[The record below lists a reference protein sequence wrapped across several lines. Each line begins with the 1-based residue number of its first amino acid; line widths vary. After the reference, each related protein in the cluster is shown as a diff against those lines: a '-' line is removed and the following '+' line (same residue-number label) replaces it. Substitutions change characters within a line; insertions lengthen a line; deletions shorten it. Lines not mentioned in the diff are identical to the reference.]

1 MRLHRSIDIDLAQD
15 ASLLLAE
22 AIVFGR
28 LAMGEV
34 VEVGHLFD
42 RWRVR
47 RGGRLVFAETVR
59 LDGAISRKLAAPAV
73 AAGGVAVATV
83 LMVPGDDAK
92 VATIRALDHLA
103 GEVGVSTWN
112 GIAVARL
119 CAKDGAALRRDLVAV
134 LTALG
139 TPLPRLW
146 LN

>member
-1 MRLHRSIDIDLAQD
+1 
-15 ASLLLAE
+15 
-22 AIVFGR
+22 
-28 LAMGEV
+28 
-34 VEVGHLFD
+34 
-42 RWRVR
+42 VR
-47 RGGRLVFAETVR
+47 RGRRLVFAETAR

-73 AAGGVAVATV
+73 AAGGVAIATV
-83 LMVPGDDAK
+83 LMVPGDEAR
-92 VATIRALDHLA
+92 VASIRALDNLS

-119 CAKDGAALRRDLVAV
+119 SAMDGAALRRDLVAV